1 MKVIKKDII
10 INLMRFIQGTD
21 MKYFLKIITVFL
33 FLIPFSVSAQQK
45 NRKIELRKFVLQSSD
60 IIKANGAELS
70 AANYQSKD
78 YWFPVNVPSTVLY
91 GLVANK
97 VYPNPY
103 IGMNN
108 MYIPDASDSFNTK
121 YNLSQY
127 SYLPNKKNP
136 WKDPYWY
143 RTQFTVPQNY
153 TGKRVWLTFKG
164 VNYRADV
171 WLNGKQVA
179 DTSKMV
185 GMFEQYRF
193 DVTNKI
199 IPNGKNY
206 LAVKIYPLDHPCL
219 PAPPQL
225 KALGPF
231 YANGGPRGDIGKN
244 VTMLCSVGWDWVP
257 AARGREMGIWQPVYL
272 STSGSVTVDAPHIV
286 SDLPKLPDTTKA
298 ALTLGMTLVNH
309 SDKSQKGRLQVTIQP
324 DNFKGASIHF
334 TRNENLKAG
343 ETRDVTLS
351 PDQIRQ
357 LTITNPHLWWP
368 SGYGRANLY
377 KISLKYVTGKQ
388 TSDVSNTVFGIR
400 TVSSKVTADHG
411 WGRRDFYVNGQR
423 IHLVGGAWVP
433 DLLLHRNAAR
443 YAKELELIKNDNLN
457 LVRIWGGGIA
467 PPDDFFKAADRLG
480 LLVWQ
485 DFWITGDTQGGFK
498 GSSDWP
504 LQGNVFIR
512 NMKSTIL
519 RLRNHPSLLV
529 WTGGNEGH
537 ARKVLYDAM
546 RNDVKN
552 MDGTRPF
559 IPSSSGFD
567 KLPKGWKG
575 SWPDN
580 KTSGVYSGG
589 PYTWVNP
596 VNYYNYVNKGR
607 PTKDPHK
614 RIWDWVFKD
623 EVGVPSQPTYSSLK
637 KMIPNLVPDTTL
649 PFPLNNTWG
658 YHDACAGNGKYQIYY
673 KAIVDRYGKP
683 ESFRDYSEKAQLV
696 NANSYRAIFEAAN
709 SKLTETGGVLLWKLN
724 SAWPSVMWQI
734 YDWYLNPNA
743 GYYYAQKA
751 NELLHVQFNLNDS
764 TVVVVNKNHKSR
776 TGLTVNM
783 SLYNAQGKKWYS
795 HEQKINAG
803 SYNVTQVI
811 SLESTLTKHN
821 ELTFVGLSMRDRSGK
836 VVSHNFYWLAPD
848 NKFQV
853 LNKLPRANLNISVS
867 RVSNAKVPT
876 WKIYIQN
883 PTDRIAFF
891 IHTKLTTHHG
901 KKEVL
906 PSYWNDNYVNLV
918 PHEKRTLFVHTFSA
932 DKRKKTHQIVIS
944 GWNVARHLVVTTNL

>member
-1 MKVIKKDII
+1 MKHINRII
-10 INLMRFIQGTD
+10 FILF
-21 MKYFLKIITVFL
+21 FLV
-33 FLIPFSVSAQQK
+33 PVVSLAQNSDGVVK
-45 NRKIELRKFVLQSSD
+45 LRNFELQSSD

-70 AANYQSKD
+70 AANYQSRD

-103 IGMNN
+103 VGMNN

-143 RTQFTVPQNY
+143 RTKFKLPQSY
-153 TGKRVWLTFKG
+153 AGKRVWLTFKG
-164 VNYRADV
+164 INYRADV

-185 GMFEQYRF
+185 GMFEQFRF
-193 DVTNKI
+193 DVTGKI
-199 IPNGKNY
+199 KTNGENY
-206 LAVKIYPLDHPCL
+206 LAVKIYPLDHPGL

-231 YANGGPRGDIGKN
+231 YANGGPKGDIGKN

-272 STSGSVTVDAPHIV
+272 SASGPVTVDQPHV
-286 SDLPKLPDTTKA
+286 VTKLPDLPDTTKA
-298 ALTLGMTLVNH
+298 TLSLGMTLTNH
-309 SDKSQKGRLQVTIQP
+309 SDRKQKGQVDVSIRP
-324 DNFKGASIHF
+324 DNFKGVSIHF
-334 TRNENLKAG
+334 THTEYIKAG
-343 ETRDVTLS
+343 ESKNITFT
-351 PDQIRQ
+351 PDEIKQ
-357 LTITNPHLWWP
+357 LLVANPHLWWP
-368 SGYGRANLY
+368 TGYGRANLY
-377 KISLKYVTGKQ
+377 NVSIKYVTGKG
-388 TSDVSNTVFGIR
+388 TSDNSNTVFGIR
-400 TVSSKVTADHG
+400 TVSSKVTMAHE
-411 WGRRDFYVNGQR
+411 WARRDFYVNGRR

-433 DLLLHRNAAR
+433 DLMLHRNAGR
-443 YAKELELIKNDNLN
+443 YAKELELIRNDHLN

-467 PPDDFFKAADRLG
+467 PPDEFFKAADRLG

-498 GSSDWP
+498 GSADWP
-504 LQGNVFIR
+504 IQGDVFIN
-512 NMKSTIL
+512 NMKSTIM
-519 RLRNHPSLLV
+519 RLRNHPCLLV

-537 ARKVLYDAM
+537 ARKMLYDAM

-552 MDGTRPF
+552 LDGTRPF

-567 KLPKGWKG
+567 KLPDGWKA

-580 KTSGVYSGG
+580 RPAGVYSGG

-596 VNYYNYVNKGR
+596 VDYYQYVTKGR
-607 PTKDPHK
+607 PTKDPNK

-623 EVGVPSQPTYSSLK
+623 EVGVPSQPVFSSLK
-637 KMIPNLVPDTTL
+637 KMIPNLVSDTTL

-683 ESFRDYSEKAQLV
+683 RSFRDYSQQAQLV
-696 NANSYRAIFEAAN
+696 NANSYRAIFESAN
-709 SKLTETGGVLLWKLN
+709 SKLTKTGGVLLWKLN

-743 GYYYAQKA
+743 GYYYTQKA
-751 NELLHVQFNLNDS
+751 NEMLHVQFDLDDS
-764 TVVVVNKNHKSR
+764 TVVVVNKYHTNKQNLS
-776 TGLTVNM
+776 LDV
-783 SLYNAQGKKWYS
+783 SLYNGQGQKWYS
-795 HEQKINAG
+795 HDRKLNAREYIATTVG
-803 SYNVTQVI
+803 
-811 SLESTLTKHN
+811 SLESVLKDHR
-821 ELTFVGLSMRDRSGK
+821 ELTFVDLSLRNREGNII
-836 VVSHNFYWLAPD
+836 SHNFYWLAPHD
-848 NKFQV
+848 NYQSLRV
-853 LNKLPRANLNISVS
+853 LPETKVNVTVT
-867 RVSNAKVPT
+867 RVIGAKVPT
-876 WKIYIQN
+876 WIVHLEN
-883 PTDRIAFF
+883 PTDKIAFF
-891 IHTKLTTHHG
+891 IHAKLTTNEG

-906 PSYWNDNYVNLV
+906 PSYWNDNYINLA
-918 PHEKRTLFVHTFSA
+918 PHEKTTLIVHTFST
-932 DKRKKTHQIVIS
+932 DMKKKAHQIVIN
-944 GWNVARHLVVTTNL
+944 GWNVGRHLIDVN